1 MSVTTMRIDDRLI
14 HGQIVTRWI
23 ADAQADTILIADDM
37 AAGDATQQM
46 LLKLVAPA
54 NINLLIKTINEAAQL
69 LASSELDDKKVL
81 LMLRNPATAL
91 ALCNLGFHI
100 DTINVGNISN
110 CLLYTSC
117 LWMERLR

>member
-54 NINLLIKTINEAAQL
+54 NINLLIKTINEGLSKFFRGFRQKFGGQL
-69 LASSELDDKKVL
+69 WGREKIKAK
-81 LMLRNPATAL
+81 N
-91 ALCNLGFHI
+91 
-100 DTINVGNISN
+100 
-110 CLLYTSC
+110 
-117 LWMERLR
+117 

>member
-110 CLLYTSC
+110 ARSETGRKKLNQHC
-117 LWMERLR
+117 